1 MLSMTWIDVLFAILG
16 VIVTA
21 VVGILGLIF
30 GFKWFD
36 RLTKDIKE
44 IKEIEKGNIATAIF
58 LGGVIISIAIVIYPG
73 AAGMN
78 QELIQLSGTGAT
90 WQEYGHEMIYGVL
103 NMLIGIIVIVP
114 TLYLVI
120 KVEDWATKTIDEYR
134 ELKKG
139 NTAVAILLFF
149 VIVGIALIIAPSLNN
164 LAQMINYQ
172 LF

>member
-1 MLSMTWIDVLFAILG
+1 
-16 VIVTA
+16 
-21 VVGILGLIF
+21 
-30 GFKWFD
+30 
-36 RLTKDIKE
+36 
-44 IKEIEKGNIATAIF
+44 
-58 LGGVIISIAIVIYPG
+58 
-73 AAGMN
+73 
-78 QELIQLSGTGAT
+78 
-90 WQEYGHEMIYGVL
+90 
-103 NMLIGIIVIVP
+103 MLIGIIVIVP

-134 ELKKG
+134 ELKRG